1 MAPPR
6 VPCSTPP
13 MRRCTMPSVSPEV
26 GSTRRSRS
34 TPPPLFKPGV
44 EPLYTL
50 TRRTLRFFTLALFT
64 ALLALAGCQTA
75 PPKGLSAAQIAVLK
89 QQGFELTDEGWAFG
103 LSGKVLFGSD
113 VESLNSQST
122 EIVQRIGKAL
132 LGVGIERVRVDGHT
146 DASGKETYNQQLSLR
161 RAKSVRNVLTAV
173 GMKEENIKLQGL
185 GSTEPVASNDTAAG
199 RTENRRVSIVVI
211 AD

>member
-1 MAPPR
+1 MFSLPQ
-6 VPCSTPP
+6 
-13 MRRCTMPSVSPEV
+13 
-26 GSTRRSRS
+26 RS
-34 TPPPLFKPGV
+34 
-44 EPLYTL
+44 
-50 TRRTLRFFTLALFT
+50 LRFFTLTLFM
-64 ALLALAGCQTA
+64 ALLALTGCQTA
-75 PPKGLSAAQIAVLK
+75 PQKGLTPAQVAVLK

-113 VESLNSQST
+113 VESLNPQST

-161 RAKSVRNVLTAV
+161 RAKSVGKVLTAV

-185 GSTEPVASNDTAAG
+185 GSKEPVASNDTPAG
-199 RTENRRVSIVVI
+199 RTENRRVSIVVM

>member
-1 MAPPR
+1 LF
-6 VPCSTPP
+6 STA
-13 MRRCTMPSVSPEV
+13 RF
-26 GSTRRSRS
+26 
-34 TPPPLFKPGV
+34 LFI
-44 EPLYTL
+44 TL
-50 TRRTLRFFTLALFT
+50 LV
-64 ALLALAGCQTA
+64 ALLALSGCQTP
-75 PPKGLSAAQIAVLK
+75 PPKGLTPAQIAVLK

-113 VESLNSQST
+113 VESLNAPST

-161 RAKSVRNVLTAV
+161 RAKSVANVLTSI
-173 GMKEENIKLQGL
+173 GMKEENVQLRGL
-185 GSTEPVASNDTAAG
+185 GSSEPVASNTTAAG

>member
-1 MAPPR
+1 MF
-6 VPCSTPP
+6 STA
-13 MRRCTMPSVSPEV
+13 RF
-26 GSTRRSRS
+26 
-34 TPPPLFKPGV
+34 LFI
-44 EPLYTL
+44 TL
-50 TRRTLRFFTLALFT
+50 LV
-64 ALLALAGCQTA
+64 ALLALTGCQTP
-75 PPKGLSAAQIAVLK
+75 PPKGLTPAQIAVLK

-113 VESLNSQST
+113 VEVLNAPST

-161 RAKSVRNVLTAV
+161 RAKSVAHVLAGV
-173 GMKEENIKLQGL
+173 GMKEENVQLRGL
-185 GSTEPVASNDTAAG
+185 GSSEPGASNETATG